1 MGEAVP
7 NQQDGPADLAGCDV
21 VEMRRYTLRPGTF
34 DQLQAV
40 FQRWLV
46 DGQQR
51 SGMRLGGQFRD
62 RDDPDRFVWLRGFAS
77 MTQRHQALEDFY
89 LGPVWQ
95 AHRDAA
101 NATMID
107 SDDVLLLR
115 ATEPPHPPGPAVRAG
130 APGPTADPAWVIA
143 LAWSLPAG
151 TDLEPALTGHG
162 HGVLQQALG
171 VPVAM
176 WRTEPSPNT
185 FPRLPVRDGNHV
197 VALAVFA
204 DRERWSRAE
213 KRLGA
218 DTGWQ
223 RIAVRLDRA
232 GVTGELMR
240 LEPTATSR
248 HPRPAPA

>member
-1 MGEAVP
+1 MPSQPLAV
-7 NQQDGPADLAGCDV
+7 PADLAGCDV

-34 DQLQAV
+34 DELQAV

-46 DGQQR
+46 DGQER

-62 RDDPDRFVWLRGFAS
+62 RDDPDRFVWFRGFAS
-77 MTQRHQALEDFY
+77 MPQRHQALEDFY
-89 LGPVWQ
+89 LGQVWH
-95 AHRDAA
+95 AHRDTA

-115 ATEPPHPPGPAVRAG
+115 ATEPAHRPGPAVDAG

-151 TDLEPALTGHG
+151 TYLEPALTGHG
-162 HGVLQQALG
+162 HEVLQQALG

-185 FPRLPVRDGNHV
+185 FPRLPVRDGDHV

-204 DRERWSRAE
+204 DREQWSRAE

-223 RIAVRLDRA
+223 RIAERLDEA
-232 GVTGELMR
+232 GVTVELMH

-248 HPRPAPA
+248 HPMS

>member
-1 MGEAVP
+1 VQ
-7 NQQDGPADLAGCDV
+7 NQQNALAGCDV
-21 VEMRRYTLRPGTF
+21 VEMRRYTLRPGMF
-34 DQLQAV
+34 DELQVV

-46 DGQQR
+46 DGQER

-62 RDDPDRFVWLRGFAS
+62 RDNPDRFVWFRGFMS
-77 MTQRHQALEDFY
+77 MAQRHQALEDFY

-95 AHRDAA
+95 EHRDTA
-101 NATMID
+101 NATMLD

-115 ATEPPHPPGPAVRAG
+115 PTEPAHRPGPPVAAG
-130 APGPTADPAWVIA
+130 APGPTADPTWVIA

-151 TDLEPALTGHG
+151 SDLAPALTGRG
-162 HGVLQQALG
+162 HEVLQQSLG

-176 WRTEPSPNT
+176 WRTEPSANT

-204 DRERWSRAE
+204 HREQWSQAE
-213 KRLGA
+213 KRLDA
-218 DTGWQ
+218 DTEWQ
-223 RIAVRLDRA
+223 RLAERLEDA
-232 GVTGELMR
+232 GATGELMR

>member
-1 MGEAVP
+1 MGEPVRDQQNAVA
-7 NQQDGPADLAGCDV
+7 ADLAGCDV

-34 DQLQAV
+34 DELQEA
-40 FQRWLV
+40 FQRWFV
-46 DGQQR
+46 DGLER

-62 RDDPDRFVWLRGFAS
+62 RDDPDRFVWFRGFTS
-77 MTQRHQALEDFY
+77 MAQRHEALEDFY

-95 AHRDAA
+95 EHRDAA

-115 ATEPPHPPGPAVRAG
+115 PTSPAHRPGHAVAAG
-130 APGPTADPAWVIA
+130 APGPTADPAWAIT

-151 TDLEPALTGHG
+151 SDLEAALTGRG
-162 HGVLQQALG
+162 HEVLERALG

-176 WRTEPSPNT
+176 WRTEPSANT

-204 DRERWSRAE
+204 GWEQWSQAE

-218 DTGWQ
+218 DAEWQ
-223 RIAVRLDRA
+223 RLVERLGDA
-232 GVTGELMR
+232 ELMR

-248 HPRPAPA
+248 HPRPIPA